1 MAQRIR
7 VELVD
12 DLDGSD
18 ATETVAFGLD
28 GTNYEVDL
36 NESNATRLR
45 HALADFVEIAREV
58 KGRRKTTRVATVA
71 PAPAINGTT
80 RPKPKDV
87 REWAAANGVELSGT
101 GRIPAT
107 VVKQYEAAQ
116 A

>member
-18 ATETVAFGLD
+18 ATETITFGLD

-58 KGRRKTTRVATVA
+58 KGRRKATRVATV
-71 PAPAINGTT
+71 APAINGTT